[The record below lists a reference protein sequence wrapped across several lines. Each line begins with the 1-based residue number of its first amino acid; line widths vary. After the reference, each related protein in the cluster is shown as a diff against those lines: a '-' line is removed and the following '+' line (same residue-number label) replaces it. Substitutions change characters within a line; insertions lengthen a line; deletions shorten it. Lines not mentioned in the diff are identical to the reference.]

1 METTLAVT
9 PRSETGKGW
18 ARQTRAEGLVPAVV
32 YGPNT
37 APQSVK
43 VDPDALVNLFK
54 ATQDRNTIV
63 QVELDGATHPCLV
76 REVQRQPLTREILHV
91 DFYAVPQDRAI
102 EVMVPLNPVGKP
114 KGATLGGRIRLI
126 RRTVKAMARFDKL
139 PKQFDVDVT
148 DLDIGDRLLA
158 SEIPMPDGVEL
169 VYDNDYNVVELYGK
183 KARGPKKGEA
193 E

>member
-148 DLDIGDRLLA
+148 HLDIGDRLLA

-169 VYDNDYNVVELYGK
+169 VYDNDYNVIELYGK
-183 KARGPKKGEA
+183 KVRGPKKGEA

>member
-169 VYDNDYNVVELYGK
+169 VYDNDYNVIELYGK

>member
-1 METTLAVT
+1 
-9 PRSETGKGW
+9 
-18 ARQTRAEGLVPAVV
+18 
-32 YGPNT
+32 
-37 APQSVK
+37 
-43 VDPDALVNLFK
+43 
-54 ATQDRNTIV
+54 
-63 QVELDGATHPCLV
+63 
-76 REVQRQPLTREILHV
+76 V

-148 DLDIGDRLLA
+148 HLDIGDRLLA

-169 VYDNDYNVVELYGK
+169 VYDNDYNVIELYGK
-183 KARGPKKGEA
+183 KVRGPKKGEA

>member
-1 METTLAVT
+1 METTLAAT

-18 ARQTRAEGLVPAVV
+18 ARQTRAEGLVPAVM
-32 YGPNT
+32 YGPDT
-37 APQSVK
+37 APRSVK

-148 DLDIGDRLLA
+148 HLDIGDRLLA

-169 VYDNDYNVVELYGK
+169 VYDNDYNVIELYGK
-183 KARGPKKGEA
+183 KVRGPKKGEA